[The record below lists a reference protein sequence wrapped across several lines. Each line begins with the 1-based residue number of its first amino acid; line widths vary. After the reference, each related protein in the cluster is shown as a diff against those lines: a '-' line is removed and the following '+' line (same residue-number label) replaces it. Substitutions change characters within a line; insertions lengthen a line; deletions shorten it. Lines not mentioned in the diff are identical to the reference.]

1 MFTRLLEVF
10 YRLLFLSY
18 LIVLVVGVLAVA
30 LLAVTGSATVRGFSI
45 AVFNLLSLVVLA
57 FALLGSIRTVL
68 DRVKAVRAIL
78 SEGPLTALTR
88 RQILKLAGHTTALL
102 IWLLGLPIV
111 LFVGYVIVSSIVQHG
126 ITVSGLGYYFVCE
139 VFYLCS

>member
-10 YRLLFLSY
+10 DRLLFLSY
-18 LIVLVVGVLAVA
+18 LIVLVVGVLAA
-30 LLAVTGSATVRGFSI
+30 TLLAVTGSTTVRGFSI
-45 AVFNLLSLVVLA
+45 AIFNLLSLVVLV

-78 SEGPLTALTR
+78 SEGSLTR
-88 RQILKLAGHTTALL
+88 RQILKLAGHTIALL

-111 LFVGYVIVSSIVQHG
+111 LFVGYVIVSSIVQHD
-126 ITVSGLGYYFVCE
+126 ITVSGPGYYFVCE

>member
-30 LLAVTGSATVRGFSI
+30 LLAVTGSTTVRGFSI

-57 FALLGSIRTVL
+57 FALLGSIGTVL

-78 SEGPLTALTR
+78 SEGSLTR

-111 LFVGYVIVSSIVQHG
+111 LFVGYVIVGSIVQHG
-126 ITVSGLGYYFVCE
+126 ITVSAPGYYFVCE